1 MEREAQKNATP
12 IDNMDKEEYKGHLKK
27 KMVTIFVKQI
37 VKKDGVDEIF
47 GEHLESDVDN
57 EDEQG
62 VKID

>member
-1 MEREAQKNATP
+1 
-12 IDNMDKEEYKGHLKK
+12 MDKEEYKGHLKK

-47 GEHLESDVDN
+47 GEHLESDVDD